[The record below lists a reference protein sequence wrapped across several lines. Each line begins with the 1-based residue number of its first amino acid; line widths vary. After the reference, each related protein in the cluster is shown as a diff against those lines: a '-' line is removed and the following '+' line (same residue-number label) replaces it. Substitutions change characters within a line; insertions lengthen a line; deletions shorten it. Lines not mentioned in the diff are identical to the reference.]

1 MTRKLLDLS
10 VLNAS
15 GLRRGRT
22 TGTCAAA
29 AAAAALRC
37 LRGETAPH
45 EDVPLPDGEHA
56 LRVPI
61 QHASVRKG
69 VGYAEVLKDGGD
81 DPDRTH
87 GATIWVEV
95 TTGGAGA
102 LRFEAGTG
110 VGTVTRPG
118 LVIPVGQP
126 AINPVPRQM
135 IDTALQGV
143 AGSTA
148 GITVRVGCINGEKI
162 AVRTFNPRLG
172 VLGGIS
178 ILGTSGIVEP
188 MSLASWKASVAVYVR
203 VALGSRPDA
212 IALIPGRI
220 GQRFFR
226 EQHPLESER
235 VVRMSNFVGFTMKAT
250 QQTLED
256 MDFVL
261 PRLWVAGHP
270 GKLAKVLDGHWDTH
284 SKKSP
289 MATPYIAQVVAAAGI
304 DVVVDPE
311 GTVQGIIDA
320 VGSSPEGAQMWR
332 SVEEQLATAFGQQ
345 VPRAASVA
353 VRLFSM
359 DGRALGVA
367 A

>member
-1 MTRKLLDLS
+1 VKRRLLDLS

-37 LRGETAPH
+37 LRGEAAPF
-45 EDVPLPDGEHA
+45 EDVALPDGVHA

-61 QHASVRKG
+61 QHAAVRDG

-95 TTGGAGA
+95 TTGGSGA
-102 LRFEAGTG
+102 LRFEAGEG
-110 VGTVTRPG
+110 VGMVTRPG
-118 LVIPVGQP
+118 LIVPVGEP

-135 IDTALQGV
+135 IDAALQDV
-143 AGSTA
+143 AGTSD
-148 GITVRVGCINGEKI
+148 GLTVRIGCINGEKI

-172 VLGGIS
+172 VVGGIS

-203 VALGSRPDA
+203 VALGTRPDS

-226 EQHPLESER
+226 EHRPLPSER
-235 VVRMSNFVGFTMKAT
+235 VVRMSNFVGFTLKAT

-270 GKLAKVLDGHWDTH
+270 GKLAKVLEGHWDTH

-289 MATPYIAQVVAAAGI
+289 MATRYIAQIVEAAGL
-304 DVVVDPE
+304 DVSVDPE

-320 VGSSPEGAQMWR
+320 IGASPAGAEMWR
-332 SVEEQLATAFGQQ
+332 GVEEKLAAAFEQE